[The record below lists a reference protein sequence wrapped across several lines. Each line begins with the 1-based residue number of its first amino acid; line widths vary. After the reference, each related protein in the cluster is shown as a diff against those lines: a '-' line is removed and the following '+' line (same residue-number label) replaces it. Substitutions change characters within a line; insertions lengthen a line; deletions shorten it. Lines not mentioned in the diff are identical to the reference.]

1 MTMEE
6 FNIGEINMARPNKT
20 GLDYFPFDVDFFEDE
35 KIIAISGE
43 FGIKGE
49 ITAIKLLCAIY
60 RNGYFILWNDL
71 LKYKLLRNL
80 PGISPELIESIVNR
94 LVLWEFFDKALF
106 DSVKVLTSRGIQKRY
121 FEASKRR
128 KIAGNFPYLLIEE
141 VCGCVGTESHSS
153 ADRIKDARSN
163 ASGCGVNVNNNSSS
177 GDEETS
183 STDGE
188 NSANSINV
196 CNKVVNVCNNPV
208 TDDINVDKNTTKEI
222 KGKGIKEEYLPPT
235 PPKGV
240 VPQPKPKGER
250 KKKAE
255 PTLNAKA
262 RQVFEAHYK
271 ATFDQDYY
279 WSAKDAGN
287 MSKLLDKLKYQ
298 RTQKGLTNEDE
309 EVLGALS
316 AFLNT
321 IQDGWV
327 FDNFSVANINSKF
340 NELRAQAIN
349 KQHGNSNKNI
359 GNHSADDDEE
369 LMRHVAAGIA
379 RGYYERQRRENGNG
393 GKSVSG

>member
-1 MTMEE
+1 
-6 FNIGEINMARPNKT
+6 MARPNKT
-20 GLDYFPFDVDFFEDE
+20 GLDYFPFDIDFFEDE

-128 KIAGNFPYLLIEE
+128 KIAGNLPYLLIEE

-196 CNKVVNVCNNPV
+196 CNKVVNVCNNPI
-208 TDDINVDKNTTKEI
+208 TDDINANKNPLKESKGKEI
-222 KGKGIKEEYLPPT
+222 KKDINFSSFGKEECNSEPESPPS
-235 PPKGV
+235 PP
-240 VPQPKPKGER
+240 
-250 KKKAE
+250 AE
-255 PTLNAKA
+255 PAPDKIPYQEIVDMFNSICTGYPRVVKLSDSRKNKIRIRVEEMGGFARAKPMIQTIFEKMQASKFLRGDGKSGWKAYFDWVFVNDKNWVKILEGNYDNKISDNEPNTGATGTMGAIPYA
-262 RQVFEAHYK
+262 RQVAGDKTASREAVGQFARAVLEQYK
-271 ATFDQDYY
+271 
-279 WSAKDAGN
+279 
-287 MSKLLDKLKYQ
+287 SKTGD
-298 RTQKGLTNEDE
+298 
-309 EVLGALS
+309 
-316 AFLNT
+316 
-321 IQDGWV
+321 
-327 FDNFSVANINSKF
+327 
-340 NELRAQAIN
+340 
-349 KQHGNSNKNI
+349 
-359 GNHSADDDEE
+359 
-369 LMRHVAAGIA
+369 
-379 RGYYERQRRENGNG
+379 
-393 GKSVSG
+393 

>member
-1 MTMEE
+1 
-6 FNIGEINMARPNKT
+6 MARPNKT

-106 DSVKVLTSRGIQKRY
+106 DSVKALTSKGIQRRY
-121 FEASKRR
+121 FEAVKRR
-128 KIAGNFPYLLIEE
+128 KTDGELPYLLI
-141 VCGCVGTESHSS
+141 
-153 ADRIKDARSN
+153 
-163 ASGCGVNVNNNSSS
+163 
-177 GDEETS
+177 
-183 STDGE
+183 
-188 NSANSINV
+188 
-196 CNKVVNVCNNPV
+196 NVCNN
-208 TDDINVDKNTTKEI
+208 TFSNDINVYKNTTKKSKE
-222 KGKGIKEEYLPPT
+222 KEIKEEYIPPT
-235 PPKGV
+235 PPEGDDP
-240 VPQPKPKGER
+240 PQKPRRRKPKND
-250 KKKAE
+250 E
-255 PTLNAKA
+255 PSLNAKA

-271 ATFDQDYY
+271 LTFDADYY

-287 MSKLLDKLKYQ
+287 MSKLLDKLKFHRAQ
-298 RTQKGLTNEDE
+298 RKLPNEDE
-309 EVLGALS
+309 DVLNALS
-316 AFLNT
+316 AFLGT
-321 IQDGWV
+321 INDGWIL
-327 FDNFSVANINSKF
+327 DNFSVANINSKF
-340 NELRAQAIN
+340 NELRAKAIN
-349 KQHGNSNKNI
+349 KQHGNSNKNS
-359 GNHSADDDEE
+359 GTHSADDDEE